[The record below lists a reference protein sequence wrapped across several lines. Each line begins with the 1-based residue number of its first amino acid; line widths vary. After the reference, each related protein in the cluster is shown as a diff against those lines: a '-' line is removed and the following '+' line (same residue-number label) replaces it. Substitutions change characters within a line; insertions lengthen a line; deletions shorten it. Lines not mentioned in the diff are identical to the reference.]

1 MEALSLLIQDQKNL
15 KKGNMKK
22 GVVILIIAIVLLNL
36 NNVAQCFVNDNA
48 MRWKLYDWDKVLTP
62 FVIAMWLFFSLS
74 PYRVLEKSLALY
86 VLIDYAKEV
95 FDMAWSGNANDET
108 GLFIQASFQFLAII
122 FCIYKANQWDFDRI
136 KSDCQKEDGVY
147 VMILPP
153 RNISSFFMSQIG
165 AGIGRL
171 VFMVRLDNRTTT
183 YRMRKS
189 DNGGVFSSDVYQ
201 GYIVVPFSKII
212 KLPITEVHKFSET
225 VNGSLGSKYHCVNNN
240 CITACSIALKEAGI
254 KINFKKFEFIPQIFI
269 KKLLYG
275 TVGNSKR

>member
-1 MEALSLLIQDQKNL
+1 
-15 KKGNMKK
+15 MKK
-22 GVVILIIAIVLLNL
+22 GIIILIVAIVLLSL
-36 NNVAQCFVNDNA
+36 NNVAQCFVTDNA

-86 VLIDYAKEV
+86 VLIDCAKEV
-95 FDMAWSGNANDET
+95 FDMAWNGNANAES
-108 GLFIQASFQFLAII
+108 GLFIQIAFQFAAIA
-122 FCIYKANQWDFDRI
+122 FCIYKANQWDFDKI

-147 VMILPP
+147 VVILPP
-153 RNISSFFMSQIG
+153 RTVSSFFMSQLG

-183 YRMRKS
+183 YRMKKS
-189 DNGGVFSSDVYQ
+189 DTGGVFGSDVYQ
-201 GYIVVPFSKII
+201 DHIVVPFSKII

-225 VNGSLGSKYHCVNNN
+225 INDCLGSKYHFIKNN
-240 CITACSIALKEAGI
+240 CVTACSIALKEAGI

-275 TVGNSKR
+275 TVGNNKR